1 MEIELVAAG
10 TVRAISPDSI
20 YTHSAQVKGK

>member
-1 MEIELVAAG
+1 MEIELVVAG

-20 YTHSAQVKGK
+20 NTHSA